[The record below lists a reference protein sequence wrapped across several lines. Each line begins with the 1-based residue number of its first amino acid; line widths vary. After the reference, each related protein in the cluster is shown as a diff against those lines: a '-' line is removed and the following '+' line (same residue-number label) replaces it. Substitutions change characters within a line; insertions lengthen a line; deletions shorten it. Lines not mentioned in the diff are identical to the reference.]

1 MDMRTFEDRRRK
13 PTPIFSRY
21 TLFGRRSSFRRTE
34 DQRKGGYVDRYSL
47 ELLCFLLLIT
57 GLNVLDAFFTI
68 AIMGN
73 GGQEVNPIVLWA
85 IDTFGHTAWSL
96 KFTIVSCG
104 AVLLCLHCHFRM
116 VKASIIF
123 AVILYSSVV
132 VYQLMLLRYLSM

>member
-1 MDMRTFEDRRRK
+1 MDMRIFEDRRRK

-34 DQRKGGYVDRYSL
+34 DQLKGGYVDRYGL
-47 ELLCFLLLIT
+47 ELLCVLLLIA

-68 AIMGN
+68 TIMES

-85 IDTFGHTAWSL
+85 IDTFGHSAWYL
-96 KFTIVSCG
+96 KFTIVSCC

-116 VKASIIF
+116 VKASILF
-123 AVILYSSVV
+123 VVILYSGVV
-132 VYQLMLLRYLSM
+132 MYQLMLLRYLTM